1 MPRKTITR
9 KAINEARRKCH
20 EIASRY
26 FKRTYGAIPTLK
38 SIDIVDYNYD
48 DEKGKITHVIFESGV
63 KDKDGFYWETKFNEF
78 L

>member
-20 EIASRY
+20 EIASEY
-26 FKRTYGAIPTLK
+26 FKGTYGAIPTLK
-38 SIDIVDYNYD
+38 SIDIIDYDYD
-48 DEKGKITHVIFESGV
+48 AEKGKITHVIFDSMV
-63 KDKDGFYWETKFNEF
+63 RDKEGFCSRRFDEF